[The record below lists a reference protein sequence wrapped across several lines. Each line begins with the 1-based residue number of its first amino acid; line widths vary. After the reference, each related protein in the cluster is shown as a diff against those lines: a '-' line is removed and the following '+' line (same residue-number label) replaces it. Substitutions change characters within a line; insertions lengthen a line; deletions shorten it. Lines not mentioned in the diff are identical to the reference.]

1 MMYFAVG
8 LAALGTATG
17 LAFRWK
23 VLLPFIVLVPFAAI
37 IFTAYRGDTYQSAI
51 IIILV
56 AEALLQ
62 GGYFVGLLIRALA
75 SAGRRFVR
83 TTRFAA
89 SRPAS
94 NSHDNDRPLTPPRE
108 AGKGS

>member
-1 MMYFAVG
+1 MMYFAIG

-23 VLLPFIVLVPFAAI
+23 VLLPFIVLVPFATI
-37 IFTAYRGDTYQSAI
+37 IYTASRGESYQNAI
-51 IIILV
+51 IIVLV

-83 TTRFAA
+83 ATGFVG
-89 SRPAS
+89 SRPAP